1 MKKSLLIL
9 CAAALALV
17 SCNKDLTPNATKQGE
32 PVDVVFN
39 LSATHPDG
47 GGTKA
52 VKDAWEAGDVVFVFF
67 SEQTAPAYLEL
78 KYDGS
83 KWENNQK
90 DLSFTAG
97 ETGTMTAVYLP
108 FGSDATVSADGGA
121 YKFSKT
127 YYSYYLTGQLAYTV
141 TDGEISGT
149 FAMEIPEGY
158 VQFFEYVPSSYFN
171 QPIELREPHLT
182 PQGIASIAADGT
194 IQATNVAHGAPL
206 PGYVYKKGTDDADWG
221 FVFSGILA
229 EEARNVETDYLFT
242 IVYGGWEGMY
252 FKHAFSGKKFYR
264 GEQEGRAL
272 RLPDGGWEEITDYKP
287 IDLGIDVDGKRI
299 YWSSNNLG
307 AKNPEEFGDYFAW
320 GEISGYVKGKTDFSW
335 KSYKWMQ
342 PDKED
347 WHFITKYTAPD
358 GQEDGIWYDGDTF
371 KGDIK
376 EDEAMEAFK
385 KYDYIDD
392 AARAQLGKGWRTPT
406 KEECEKLYDNCSRS
420 WIADYKGT
428 SVPGEVFTGPN
439 GNSIFIP
446 AAGLYADSANSY
458 ENVLGSIWSSSLD
471 KNQNCYAWCMY
482 FSDQRVD
489 WAEQDRC
496 YGLSVRP
503 VCD

>member
-17 SCNKDLTPNATKQGE
+17 SCNKDLAPNETKQGE

-67 SEQTAPAYLEL
+67 SGQTAPAYLEL

-83 KWENNQK
+83 KWQNNQK
-90 DLSFTAG
+90 GLSFTTG

-127 YYSYYLTGQLAYTV
+127 YYSYYLTGQLEYTV

-149 FAMEIPEGY
+149 FAMKIPDGY
-158 VQFFEYVPSSYFN
+158 VQFFVYVPSSYFDL
-171 QPIELREPHLT
+171 PVELREPHLT

-194 IQATNVAHGAPL
+194 IKTTNVAHGAPL
-206 PGYVYKKGTDDADWG
+206 PGYVYKKEGVESDNWG

-242 IVYGGWEGMY
+242 IVYNGWDGMY
-252 FKHAFSGKKFYR
+252 FKQAFSGKKFYR

-272 RLPDGGWEEITDYKP
+272 RLPDGAWEEITDYKP
-287 IDLGIDVDGKRI
+287 IDLGINVWAHEWEDGEMKRV
-299 YWSSNNLG
+299 YWASRNLG
-307 AKNPEEFGDYFAW
+307 AAKEEDFGDFYAW
-320 GEISGYVKGKTDFSW
+320 GETAPKTDYSW
-335 KSYKWMQ
+335 A
-342 PDKED
+342 
-347 WHFITKYTAPD
+347 TYTFNPS
-358 GQEDGIWYDGDTF
+358 GD
-371 KGDIK
+371 
-376 EDEAMEAFK
+376 
-385 KYDYIDD
+385 
-392 AARAQLGKGWRTPT
+392 
-406 KEECEKLYDNCSRS
+406 
-420 WIADYKGT
+420 
-428 SVPGEVFTGPN
+428 GEVFTKYNEEDVYNILEPKDDAAYVATGGRFRIPTIREWEALIDCCDWTFVTQKS
-439 GNSIFIP
+439 GVTGQRISRGERSIFLP
-446 AAGLYADSANSY
+446 AAGWWDGTDHVVSQEVGGETFTGFGYYWTSGRWGPVSEAGLLACRRNHSPELIPIY
-458 ENVLGSIWSSSLD
+458 
-471 KNQNCYAWCMY
+471 
-482 FSDQRVD
+482 RH
-489 WAEQDRC
+489 
-496 YGLSVRP
+496 YGHPIRP